1 MKLNKTQ
8 IIWGI
13 VLLLIIAA
21 AVVLYIIGKNNG
33 WFAVFESRETM
44 KAYISSFNGWA
55 PVVYF
60 GLQFMQV
67 IISPIPGNL
76 TTLMGGI
83 LFGFWQGFLISLIAV
98 VLGSLCAFLLGKA
111 FGRPLVERILGKNV
125 VDKYFST
132 VSSRQLI
139 VLILLFLLPVF
150 PDDMLCLIAGIT
162 AMRFRTFALVMVLTR
177 PWGLLVSA
185 LLGAGMISVTI
196 PLWIWI
202 VFGVACLAL
211 LFFAIKYA
219 PQIEERVHVLINK
232 LSHKKSGV
240 N

>member
-1 MKLNKTQ
+1 MKLNRTQ
-8 IIWGI
+8 IIWAV

-21 AVVLYIIGKNNG
+21 AVVLYFIGKNNG
-33 WFAVFESRETM
+33 WYSVFESRETM

-55 PVVYF
+55 PVVF
-60 GLQFMQV
+60 FALQFMQV
-67 IISPIPGNL
+67 IVSPIPGNL
-76 TTLMGGI
+76 TTLMGGV
-83 LFGFWQGFLISLIAV
+83 LFGFWQGFLLSLLAI

-111 FGRPLVERILGKNV
+111 FGRPLVERILGKKV
-125 VDKYFST
+125 VDKYFTT

-139 VLILLFLLPVF
+139 VLILLFLLPIF

-185 LLGAGMISVTI
+185 LLGAGMISFSI
-196 PLWIWI
+196 PLWVWI
-202 VFGVACLAL
+202 VIGVACAAL

-219 PQIEERVHVLINK
+219 PQIEERVHRWLEK
-232 LSHKKSGV
+232 LTHRKSGV